1 MLAKEMRQLKDREL
15 YVRLDEARRELF
27 NLRQEWYLGR
37 LEDNNRVTAVKRSI
51 ARIQT
56 IIRERELAGLLEAEG
71 GTQ

>member
-1 MLAKEMRQLKDREL
+1 MLVKELRHLKDKEL
-15 YVRLDEARRELF
+15 YGRLEEARRELF
-27 NLRQEWYLGR
+27 NLHQEWYLGR

-56 IIRERELAGLLEAEG
+56 IIRERELAGRMEAEG